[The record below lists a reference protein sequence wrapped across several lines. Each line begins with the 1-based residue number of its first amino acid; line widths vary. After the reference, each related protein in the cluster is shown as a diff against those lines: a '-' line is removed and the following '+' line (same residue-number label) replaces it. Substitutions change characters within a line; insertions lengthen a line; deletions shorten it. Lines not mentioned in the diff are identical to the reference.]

1 MSAVEICHNS
11 IYHRYEG
18 KERLEAGLQ
27 NSLSDRFKM
36 TNGTHMRSGQLNQD
50 FGILGNTTS
59 AYKVLKGTCVAPEG
73 LSDSVVGMLQMIRE
87 VAVGVK
93 GRIVDILITLQDYTQ
108 YWKGCMEKT

>member
-1 MSAVEICHNS
+1 MMKGAP
-11 IYHRYEG
+11 
-18 KERLEAGLQ
+18 
-27 NSLSDRFKM
+27 
-36 TNGTHMRSGQLNQD
+36 MRSGQLHHY
-50 FGILGNTTS
+50 FGVLGNTTS